1 MSPTANEV
9 ISQKPLSATEIKEIL
24 RLDLERLLEGEG
36 LLSHYMAYGR
46 ISYDLTLR
54 LHMDNPMM
62 PESKVTV
69 TSKPAPPLADPS
81 PEAVASGT
89 NVHRNISSPNAE
101 RLRHALPVPVSVK
114 GQDGTTQ
121 TEFIK
126 YPPQPDLGEGDVTV
140 SDVTKDVKS
149 AWKPTEPT
157 T

>member
-1 MSPTANEV
+1 MPTANEV

-62 PESKVTV
+62 PESKVAV
-69 TSKPAPPLADPS
+69 ASRPAPPLADPS
-81 PEAVASGT
+81 PEGVASGT
-89 NVHRNISSPNAE
+89 NIHRDIKSPNAE
-101 RLRHALPVPVSVK
+101 RLRHGLPVPVSVK

-126 YPPQPDLGEGDVTV
+126 YPPQPYLGEGEVAVT
-140 SDVTKDVKS
+140 DVTKDAKS
-149 AWKPTEPT
+149 AWKATEPS
-157 T
+157 